1 MKKTISIVVICLV
14 ALVAVWYI
22 FIHSPAKFDTKPYDV
37 KIDSL
42 QHNIDSLNVE
52 NIHLETAIEILEE
65 DNDYLVD
72 KVVNLNNKV
81 VDLKGDLKDAKDA
94 LKYTP
99 TQVDSF
105 FIAKYPNE
113 YVLVSTDTTQLP
125 IEVSK
130 AVVVDL
136 KEGETNEN
144 IVIAQDSVIVTL
156 DQSLKNREEV
166 IAALRS
172 KEINY
177 IQIDKDKSSQ
187 IDNYKIQVDGLKAD
201 VKKTERRLKF
211 NRFQKVALGAAII
224 GLLIVK

>member
-1 MKKTISIVVICLV
+1 MKKTLSIIIII
-14 ALVAVWYI
+14 ALSLLAVWYI

-42 QHNIDSLNVE
+42 QHNIDSLAVE
-52 NIHLETAIEILEE
+52 NIQLEAAIEVLED

-81 VDLKGDLKDAKDA
+81 VYLKDDLKDAKNA

-113 YVLVSTDTTQLP
+113 YVLVSQDTTQLP
-125 IEVSK
+125 LEVSK
-130 AVVVDL
+130 AVVVDMH
-136 KEGETNEN
+136 EGETNKS
-144 IVIAQDSVIVTL
+144 IVVAQDSIIMTL
-156 DQSLKNREEV
+156 DEVVKNREEV
-166 IAALRS
+166 ISLLRD
-172 KEINY
+172 KEAKY
-177 IQIDKDKSSQ
+177 ILIDKDKSGQ
-187 IDNYKIQVDGLKAD
+187 IDNYKMQVTGLKTD
-201 VKKTERRLKF
+201 IKKTEKRLKI
-211 NRFQKVALGAAII
+211 NRFQKLALGAAII